1 MRDHTSPLPRHV
13 GTACH
18 GDRVLQLLPI
28 FLSVELVVRKAGRCC
43 CSPALAGRGSS
54 ACRDAPREQNA
65 VGPAFA
71 WIYTNLHTSVQREQ
85 LGKRNRDSRVS
96 CFKILL
102 PFKRFIV

>member
-1 MRDHTSPLPRHV
+1 MHDHTSPLPRHV

-18 GDRVLQLLPI
+18 DDRVLQLLPI

-71 WIYTNLHTSVQREQ
+71 WIYTNLHYQCAERAAGKEEQ
-85 LGKRNRDSRVS
+85 GLQS
-96 CFKILL
+96 FML
-102 PFKRFIV
+102 